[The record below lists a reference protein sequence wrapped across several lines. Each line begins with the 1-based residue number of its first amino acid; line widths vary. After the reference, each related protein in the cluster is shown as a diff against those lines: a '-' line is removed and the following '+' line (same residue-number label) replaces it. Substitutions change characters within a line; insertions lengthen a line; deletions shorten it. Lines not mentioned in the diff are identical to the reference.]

1 VNTGLVDA
9 GQFGY
14 ISDTAFVFATVV
26 YALAMTAHIAEWAS
40 ARRVAAP
47 AAVRA
52 QERMRQPEPVGAG
65 SPAGAAG
72 AVGAPVDELSD
83 EELGTERYGRVGV
96 SLTVLAFLTHLV
108 GVGARALAAERAPW
122 GNMFEFATT
131 GALAVTAAYL
141 VALRLYRTR
150 WLGLLVTVFVTIVLG
165 IAMLT
170 PAIYVAPGP
179 LVPALHSYWLVIHVA
194 AAALAGGA
202 FCIGALSSLLYL
214 LRSRAERRTAVEDR
228 RGYLWRLPGSA
239 EVDRVA
245 YKVHAFAV
253 PLWTFAVLAGA
264 IWAEYAWGRYWGWD
278 PKETWAF
285 ITWVVYAA
293 YLHARATAGW
303 QGRNAAI
310 IALIG
315 FATFLFNFVGINLFA
330 SGLHSYAGV

>member
-1 VNTGLVDA
+1 MNVE
-9 GQFGY
+9 QFGY
-14 ISDTAFVFATVV
+14 VSDVAFVSATVV
-26 YALAMTAHIAEWAS
+26 YALALLAHVAEWAS
-40 ARRVAAP
+40 ARKVAAP
-47 AAVRA
+47 APAEATKRVRD
-52 QERMRQPEPVGAG
+52 RQLVGAG
-65 SPAGAAG
+65 GPPTTMTGR
-72 AVGAPVDELSD
+72 PVAELADDELS
-83 EELGTERYGRVGV
+83 TERFGRVGV
-96 SLTVLAFLTHLV
+96 SLTVLAFAVHV
-108 GVGARALAAERAPW
+108 GGVACRALAAGRAPW

-131 GALAVTAAYL
+131 GALAVTLAYL

-150 WLGLLVTVFVTIVLG
+150 WLGLLVTAFVVVVLG

-194 AAALAGGA
+194 AAAIGGGA
-202 FCIGALSSLLYL
+202 FCVGALASVLYL
-214 LRSRAERRTAVEDR
+214 VKGRAERRTSPDQR
-228 RGYLWRLPGSA
+228 RGYLWRLPSSV

-245 YKVHAFAV
+245 YKVHAFAL
-253 PLWTFAVLAGA
+253 PLWTFAVLFGA

-315 FATFLFNFVGINLFA
+315 FATFLFNFVGINLFG

>member
-1 VNTGLVDA
+1 VSTDQLGYVSDA
-9 GQFGY
+9 
-14 ISDTAFVFATVV
+14 AFVFATVV
-26 YALAMTAHIAEWAS
+26 YALAMLAHIAEWAS
-40 ARRVAAP
+40 ARRVRAP
-47 AAVRA
+47 AEQAVPAVAAEQRERA
-52 QERMRQPEPVGAG
+52 LVGAG
-65 SPAGAAG
+65 GPTSTPTV
-72 AVGAPVDELSD
+72 VGRPVEDLAEDEV
-83 EELGTERYGRVGV
+83 GTERFGRVGM

-108 GVGARALAAERAPW
+108 GVAARAGAAGRAPW

-131 GALAVTAAYL
+131 GALAVTVAYL
-141 VALRLYRTR
+141 VAVRLYRTR
-150 WLGLLVTVFVTIVLG
+150 WLGLLVTVFVTVVLG

-179 LVPALHSYWLVIHVA
+179 LVPALHSYWLLIHVA
-194 AAALAGGA
+194 AAAIAGGA
-202 FCIGALSSLLYL
+202 FCLGALSSLLYL
-214 LRSRAERRTAVEDR
+214 VKARAERRTEAADR

-245 YKVHAFAV
+245 YKVHAFAL

-285 ITWVVYAA
+285 VTWVVYAA

-303 QGRNAAI
+303 QGRAAAV
-310 IALIG
+310 IALLG
-315 FATFLFNFVGINLFA
+315 FVTFLFNFIGINLFG

>member
-1 VNTGLVDA
+1 MNVE
-9 GQFGY
+9 QFGY
-14 ISDTAFVFATVV
+14 VSDTAFVFATVV
-26 YALAMTAHIAEWAS
+26 YALAMLAHVAEWAS
-40 ARRVAAP
+40 ARRVEAP
-47 AAVRA
+47 AEQVPVR
-52 QERMRQPEPVGAG
+52 EPELVGAG
-65 SPAGAAG
+65 APSPAATAG
-72 AVGAPVDELSD
+72 SVGRPA
-83 EELGTERYGRVGV
+83 EELREEEIGTEKYGRVGL

-108 GVGARALAAERAPW
+108 GVGARAAAAGRAPW

-150 WLGLLVTVFVTIVLG
+150 WLGLLVTVFVTTVLG

-194 AAALAGGA
+194 AAAIAGGA
-202 FCIGALSSLLYL
+202 FCVGALASLLYL
-214 LRSRAERRTAVEDR
+214 AKGRAERRTPEGAQR
-228 RGYLWRLPGSA
+228 LGYLWRLPGSA
-239 EVDRVA
+239 EIDRVA
-245 YKVHAFAV
+245 YKVHAFAL

-303 QGRNAAI
+303 QGRNAAV

-315 FATFLFNFVGINLFA
+315 FVTFLFNFIGINLFG
-330 SGLHSYAGV
+330 SGLHSYAGVG